1 MKSEKP
7 VGRAGAK
14 PRPDATE
21 NAAPPQKLNL
31 GCGTLIV
38 AIALLALLAK
48 LLPHEPRRSTAPAR
62 QATTAQPA
70 AKPKT
75 GTETPKEEPRR
86 VAATSTKPAEP
97 AKKPSAAQPVKP
109 NMPNI
114 PKAPGKPAPRTG
126 AVVFNDPWTGS
137 VSQVERYLKRT
148 LHDAASFEA
157 LEWGPVAE
165 TGQGYRVR
173 CTYRAKNLLGV
184 YATQTRTFLLNR
196 NGEVVAVKDKG

>member
-48 LLPHEPRRSTAPAR
+48 LLPHEPRRPAAPAR
-62 QATTAQPA
+62 QATAPQPA

-75 GTETPKEEPRR
+75 GAEAPKEDPRR
-86 VAATSTKPAEP
+86 VAATNTKPVEP
-97 AKKPSAAQPVKP
+97 AKKPLAAQPVKS
-109 NMPNI
+109 NT
-114 PKAPGKPAPRTG
+114 PKAPDKPAPRTG